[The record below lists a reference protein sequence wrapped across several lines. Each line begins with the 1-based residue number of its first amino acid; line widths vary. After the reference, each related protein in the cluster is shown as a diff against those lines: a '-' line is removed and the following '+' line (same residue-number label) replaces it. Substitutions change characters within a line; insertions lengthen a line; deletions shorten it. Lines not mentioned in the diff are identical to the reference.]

1 MINLMY
7 RNVKEMILKLMW
19 NHIGGKYNT
28 LIMKIKSKVQVLLNM
43 LLTIFVP
50 YGNSD
55 YSIQK
60 GTLSSIQMG
69 N

>member
-1 MINLMY
+1 M
-7 RNVKEMILKLMW
+7 
-19 NHIGGKYNT
+19 
-28 LIMKIKSKVQVLLNM
+28 QVLLNM
-43 LLTIFVP
+43 LLTILVP

-60 GTLSSIQMG
+60 GTLSSIQLG

>member
-28 LIMKIKSKVQVLLNM
+28 LKMKIKSKMQVLLNM
-43 LLTIFVP
+43 LLTILAP

-55 YSIQK
+55 SIQK
-60 GTLSSIQMG
+60 GTLSSIQLG